1 MQLSKTHK
9 TEKTR
14 ENLVEELTDKGTG
27 PSIGTSLN
35 VLELMIKTLQ
45 KYELLLTIVLIIP
58 ILLIRIEEEMCECE
72 HTSASLAP

>member
-58 ILLIRIEEEMCECE
+58 ILLIRIEEEM
-72 HTSASLAP
+72 